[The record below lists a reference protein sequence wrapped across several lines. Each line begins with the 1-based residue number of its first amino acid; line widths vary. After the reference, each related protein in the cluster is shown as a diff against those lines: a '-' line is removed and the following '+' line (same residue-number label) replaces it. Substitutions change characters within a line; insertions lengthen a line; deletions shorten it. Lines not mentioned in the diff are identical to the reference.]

1 MAIQTVAELIR
12 ELQALPQDDL
22 LVVTYW
28 SQDDLKHLGYT
39 GEGLSEVW
47 QEVADTADD
56 ELESYIGNVN
66 DAIEQAVGE
75 LTEED
80 EEEETN

>member
-1 MAIQTVAELIR
+1 MAMHTVAELIR
-12 ELQALPQDDL
+12 QLQALPQNDL

-28 SQDDLKHLGYT
+28 SKADVAHLAY
-39 GEGLSEVW
+39 EGATAEEVW

-75 LTEED
+75 LTEE
-80 EEEETN
+80 EKLN

>member
-1 MAIQTVAELIR
+1 MAIQTVEELIK
-12 ELQALPQDDL
+12 ELQARPKDDL

-28 SQDDLKHLGYT
+28 SKADVAHLAY
-39 GEGLSEVW
+39 EGATAEEVW

-75 LTEED
+75 LTEE
-80 EEEETN
+80 EEID